1 MVLQVGNLEHVMA
14 DLCISLID
22 IVLAKF
28 GFKDV
33 AGLGADQGFS
43 SSDFDTPAIGLFR
56 YTTLI
61 AL

>member
-1 MVLQVGNLEHVMA
+1 MVLQLGNLEHVMA
-14 DLCISLID
+14 DLCTLLID

-33 AGLGADQGFS
+33 AGLGADKAFS
-43 SSDFDTPAIGLFR
+43 SSDSDNPAIGLFR

>member
-1 MVLQVGNLEHVMA
+1 MVLQVGNLGYVMA

-33 AGLGADQGFS
+33 AGLGADKAF
-43 SSDFDTPAIGLFR
+43 
-56 YTTLI
+56 LI
-61 AL
+61 